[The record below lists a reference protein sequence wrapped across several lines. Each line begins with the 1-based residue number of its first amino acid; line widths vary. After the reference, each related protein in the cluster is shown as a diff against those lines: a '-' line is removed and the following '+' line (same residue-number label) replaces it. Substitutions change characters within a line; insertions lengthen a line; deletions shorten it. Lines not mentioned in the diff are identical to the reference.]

1 MPRVESE
8 RALNGGNV
16 IVERERGLLEVE
28 KRINDLRTA
37 NVNQPVDF
45 SAEIAALEQKYET
58 LQRELFG
65 SLTPW
70 EKVNMARHPSRP
82 TSLDFIGQLDRFDE
96 LHGDREFRDD
106 PAVVAGFAL
115 LRGRPV
121 MVMGQQRGRDTKEN
135 LKRNFG
141 MVTPEGY
148 RKVQRLAHTA
158 SRLGL
163 PIVTFIDTKGA
174 DPGIL
179 SEEHAQS
186 EAIAMCL
193 YEFTEAGV
201 PIVAT
206 IIGEGGSGGALA
218 LAIADH
224 VIMLEHSVYS
234 VASPEGCAAIL
245 WGDAG
250 KAEEAAA
257 RLKLTSAD
265 LLRFGIID
273 EIVDEPLGGA
283 HRDPAGVIATAL
295 GEVSHAVERLARMSA
310 QELREARYRKYRRIG
325 AWETERRGD
334 NGLPAR

>member
-1 MPRVESE
+1 M
-8 RALNGGNV
+8 NV

-28 KRINDLRTA
+28 KTIADLRSA
-37 NVNQPVDF
+37 NLNQPTDF
-45 SAEIAALEQKYET
+45 SAEIAALEEKYES
-58 LQRELFG
+58 LQRDLFG

-82 TSLDFIGQLDRFDE
+82 TSLDYIAQFDRFDE
-96 LHGDREFRDD
+96 LHGDRQFRDD
-106 PAVVAGFAL
+106 PAIVGGFAL
-115 LRGRPV
+115 LGGRPV
-121 MVMGQQRGRDTKEN
+121 MAIGQQRGRDTKEN
-135 LKRNFG
+135 LRRNFG

-174 DPGIL
+174 DPGIA

-186 EAIAMCL
+186 EAIATCL
-193 YEFTEAGV
+193 YEFTRARV
-201 PIVAT
+201 PIVASV
-206 IIGEGGSGGALA
+206 IGEGGSGGALA
-218 LAIADH
+218 LGIADH

-250 KAEEAAA
+250 KAEEAAT

-265 LLRFGIID
+265 LQRFGIID
-273 EIVDEPLGGA
+273 EIVHEPLGGA
-283 HRDPAGVIATAL
+283 HRDPGTVVAAVLRAA
-295 GEVSHAVERLARMSA
+295 SNSVERLAKVPA
-310 QELREARYRKYRRIG
+310 EELREARYRKYRRIG
-325 AWETERRGD
+325 AWQTERQGD
-334 NGLPAR
+334 NGISRR